1 MRLNIGGHRERDPEI
16 NFQRAP
22 RRDVTAAARVYI
34 SVAGGSTLLAT
45 PRQNFDAHSVGPSLS
60 GPVLTTGFQRAHEQ
74 RRPSRSRLSTPLAG
88 EGHRKAHGKENM
100 VQEKSEYSHVHLLV
114 KKTLYVAVASAWK
127 LTIVFLLAGTLGVR
141 RLTTVEPITDTSRQ
155 KQRGRRGKGES
166 TGVTTVGRWPPGT

>member
-1 MRLNIGGHRERDPEI
+1 
-16 NFQRAP
+16 
-22 RRDVTAAARVYI
+22 
-34 SVAGGSTLLAT
+34 
-45 PRQNFDAHSVGPSLS
+45 
-60 GPVLTTGFQRAHEQ
+60 
-74 RRPSRSRLSTPLAG
+74 
-88 EGHRKAHGKENM
+88 M

-155 KQRGRRGKGES
+155 NQRGRRGKGES